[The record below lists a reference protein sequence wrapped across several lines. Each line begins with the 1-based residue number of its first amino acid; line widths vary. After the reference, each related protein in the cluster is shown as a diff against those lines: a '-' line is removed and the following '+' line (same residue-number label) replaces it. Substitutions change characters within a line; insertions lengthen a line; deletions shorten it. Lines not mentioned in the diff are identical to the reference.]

1 LPSVPEGRQPEGK
14 SSRPAVPLEVAI
26 FAERVSVLYQRAVL
40 SIPTSL
46 VNAAILVAVLW
57 GAFDHE
63 TLVMWGAA
71 NAILSAGRLAL
82 VIAFR
87 RKPRPPENA
96 RLWANAFVAGAVL
109 NGGMW
114 GLPAILFS
122 DPDVLTYRVF
132 VIFIVGGLCAGST
145 ASASSYL
152 AAFVAF
158 NLPALLPATVI
169 MLLSPEKVHVA
180 MGATLAL
187 YGVAMASLA
196 RTGGTSFE
204 ESVRLRF
211 EANALRSE
219 REALLARYRAAAEA
233 SLDAFFL
240 LESVRAIDSG
250 ELLDFACV
258 DMNRRAEELLGVKLE
273 DALGRLIGEI
283 FPYARANQSFEKYA
297 EVIRT
302 RNPSQDDFEIKEGD
316 LAGHWMQR
324 QIVPLA
330 DGVAVTSRDIT
341 AAKEAEREIFASLKQ
356 KEILLKEVHHRVK
369 NNLQMISSLFN
380 LQAEFITDPAV
391 LEIFRESQA
400 RVRAIATVHQR
411 LYQSSDLSMVDVSGY
426 LRALVVDLRRT
437 FTGHD
442 LALDVSIDVEPVGIG
457 IDLAIPCG
465 LAVNELVTN
474 SIKHAFPGRRRGA
487 IRITGKSTDDGI
499 LSISVADDG
508 IGVPQGIDLRSA
520 QTLGLQLVYM
530 LTKQMKGEVIL
541 HREGGGA
548 RFELRMRLRTDQ
560 SLPPTVDAAAA
571 NLK

>member
-1 LPSVPEGRQPEGK
+1 MPSVPEGK
-14 SSRPAVPLEVAI
+14 SGRSSVPLDVAI
-26 FAERVSVLYQRAVL
+26 FAERVRALYQKAVL
-40 SIPTSL
+40 AIPTSL
-46 VNAAILVAVLW
+46 VNAGILIAILW

-63 TLVMWGAA
+63 TLAIWGAS
-71 NAILSAGRLAL
+71 NAVVSVGRLAT
-82 VIAFR
+82 VIAYKR
-87 RKPRPPENA
+87 RPRRPERA
-96 RLWANAFVAGAVL
+96 RAWANAFVVGAVL
-109 NGGMW
+109 NGVVW
-114 GLPAILFS
+114 GLSALLFS
-122 DPDVLTYRVF
+122 EPDVLTYRVF
-132 VIFIVGGLCAGST
+132 VIFILGGLCAGST

-158 NLPALLPATVI
+158 NVPALLPAIVV
-169 MLLSPEKVHVA
+169 MLASPDKVHVA
-180 MGATLAL
+180 MGITLAL

-196 RTGGTSFE
+196 RAGGTSFE

-219 REALLARYRAAAEA
+219 REALLARYRAASEA

-240 LESVRAIDSG
+240 LESVRAIDTG

-258 DMNRRAEELLGVKLE
+258 DMNRRAEELLGIKME
-273 DALGRLIGEI
+273 NALGRLIGEI
-283 FPYARANQSFEKYA
+283 FPLARANQSFEKYA
-297 EVIRT
+297 EVIKT
-302 RNPSQDDFEIKEGD
+302 RSPSQDDFEIKEGE

-324 QIVPLA
+324 QIAPLA
-330 DGVAVTSRDIT
+330 DGVAVTKRDIT
-341 AAKEAEREIFASLKQ
+341 KAKEAEREIFASLKQ

-380 LQAEFITDPAV
+380 LQAEFISDPAV

-442 LALDVSIDVEPVGIG
+442 LALDVSVDVDPVGIG

-474 SIKHAFPGRRRGA
+474 SIKHAFPGRKKGA
-487 IRITGKSTDDGI
+487 IRITGKMSDDGT

-508 IGVPQGIDLRSA
+508 VGVPEGIDLRSA

-530 LTKQMKGEVIL
+530 LTKQMKGDVVL
-541 HREGGGA
+541 HREGGA
-548 RFELRMRLRTDQ
+548 RFELRVRLRADQ
-560 SLPPTVDAAAA
+560 SLPPAVDAAAA
-571 NLK
+571 DLK

>member
-1 LPSVPEGRQPEGK
+1 LPSVPEGKLPEGK
-14 SSRPAVPLEVAI
+14 SNRPAVPLEVAI
-26 FAERVSVLYQRAVL
+26 FAERVRVLYQKALL

-46 VNAAILVAVLW
+46 VNAAILVAVMW
-57 GAFDHE
+57 RAFDHQV
-63 TLVMWGAA
+63 LAMWGAA
-71 NAILSAGRLAL
+71 NAILSVGRLAL
-82 VIAFR
+82 VMVYQR
-87 RKPRPPENA
+87 RPRLPENA
-96 RLWANAFVAGAVL
+96 RPWANAFVAGAVL
-109 NGGMW
+109 NGGVW
-114 GLPAILFS
+114 GLSALLFAE
-122 DPDVLTYRVF
+122 PDVLTYRVF
-132 VIFIVGGLCAGST
+132 VIFILGGLCAGST
-145 ASASSYL
+145 SSASSYL
-152 AAFVAF
+152 AAFFAF
-158 NLPALLPATVI
+158 NLPALVPATVV
-169 MLLSPEKVHVA
+169 MLLSPDEVHLA

-187 YGVAMASLA
+187 FGVAMASLA
-196 RTGGTSFE
+196 RTGGASFE
-204 ESVRLRF
+204 ESVRLRL

-219 REALLARYRAAAEA
+219 REALLARYRAASEA

-240 LESVRAIDSG
+240 LESVRAIDTG

-258 DMNRRAEELLGVKLE
+258 DMNRRAEELLGVKVQ
-273 DALGRLIGEI
+273 DALGRLIGEVI
-283 FPYARANQSFEKYA
+283 PHARENQSFEKYG

-302 RNPSQDDFEIKEGD
+302 RLPSQDDFEVKEGE
-316 LAGHWMQR
+316 LAGRWMQR

-330 DGVAVTSRDIT
+330 DGVAVTERDIT
-341 AAKEAEREIFASLKQ
+341 KAKEAEREIFASLKQ

-411 LYQSSDLSMVDVSGY
+411 LYQSSDLSMVDASGY

-442 LALDVSIDVEPVGIG
+442 LALDVSVDVEPVGIG
-457 IDLAIPCG
+457 IDLAIPFG

-487 IRITGKSTDDGI
+487 IRILGKKTDDGV

-508 IGVPQGIDLRSA
+508 IGVPEGIDLRSA

-530 LTKQMKGEVIL
+530 LTKQMKGDVVL
-541 HREGGGA
+541 HREGGT
-548 RFELRMRLRTDQ
+548 RFELRVRLRADQ
-560 SLPPTVDAAAA
+560 SLPPAMDAAAV